1 MDWDAPIRAYCE
13 RADGAFWAEPFG
25 AVSNAAFLVA
35 AAVSGWRAMTA
46 RDGVCLAF
54 AGLIA
59 VIGIGSFLFHTLA
72 VQWAMLADVIPIALF
87 VVAYFALAMH
97 RLLRLRPAASIPL
110 TLAFALTDVALTPA
124 LESATGWPLARMT
137 NGSLDYF
144 PAFVALLGVAAVLAG
159 RRTGSDRKT
168 ARHLALVA
176 LLFLVSLAFRTLDR
190 AACAVIPIGTHW
202 LWHVLNAVVL
212 GALVL
217 IALRRETAP
226 VPP

>member
-1 MDWDAPIRAYCE
+1 
-13 RADGAFWAEPFG
+13 
-25 AVSNAAFLVA
+25 
-35 AAVSGWRAMTA
+35 
-46 RDGVCLAF
+46 
-54 AGLIA
+54 
-59 VIGIGSFLFHTLA
+59 
-72 VQWAMLADVIPIALF
+72 
-87 VVAYFALAMH
+87 
-97 RLLRLRPAASIPL
+97 
-110 TLAFALTDVALTPA
+110 
-124 LESATGWPLARMT
+124 MT
-137 NGSLDYF
+137 NGSLDYL

-159 RRTGSDRKT
+159 RRTGPDRKT

-176 LLFLVSLAFRTLDR
+176 LLFLMSLAFRTLDR